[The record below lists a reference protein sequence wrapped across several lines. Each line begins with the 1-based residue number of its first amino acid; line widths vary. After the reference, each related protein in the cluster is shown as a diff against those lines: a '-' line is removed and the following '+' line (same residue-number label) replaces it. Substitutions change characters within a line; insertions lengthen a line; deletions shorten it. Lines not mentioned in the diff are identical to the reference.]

1 METTTGRLVQ
11 WIISF
16 RMKIKMKKKRKKEK
30 DEEQPTNHTKKA
42 IFILLS
48 LTIIEVKERKEIL
61 GLDYI
66 YHRPN

>member
-1 METTTGRLVQ
+1 MEATTGRLVQ
-11 WIISF
+11 RIISF

-30 DEEQPTNHTKKA
+30 EEEQPTNYTKKA

-48 LTIIEVKERKEIL
+48 LTIIEVKEIL